1 MSDQPLSPDQVRKVA
16 QLARLALSDEQVEL
30 YRHQLGGVLAYMHRL
45 SGLDLSGIEPM
56 ASPLDLTNRLA
67 DDQPGTT
74 LTNDQLMAI
83 APGNAA
89 APPFIA
95 VPKVIGEAG
104 GAGA

>member
-1 MSDQPLSPDQVRKVA
+1 MTQQPLRPDQVRKVA

-30 YRHQLGGVLAYMHRL
+30 YRHQLGGVLAYMNRL
-45 SGLDLSGIEPM
+45 SSLDLSGVEPM

-67 DDQPGTT
+67 DDQPGPT
-74 LTNDQLMAI
+74 LTTDQLMAI
-83 APGNAA
+83 APRDAA